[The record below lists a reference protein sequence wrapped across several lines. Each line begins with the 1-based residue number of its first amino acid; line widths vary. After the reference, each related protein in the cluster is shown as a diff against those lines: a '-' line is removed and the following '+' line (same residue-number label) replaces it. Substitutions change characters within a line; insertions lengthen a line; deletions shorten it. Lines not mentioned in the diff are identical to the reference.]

1 MFHTAGIADGL
12 TDGRG
17 KGIEK
22 DEQTV
27 APTTAT
33 GVALKAGR
41 LVFVTTQLTFKAV
54 PFVEPGNKLVLGDHQ
69 YIVIYKN
76 WHFYNRLTLVQF
88 PASIRE

>member
-12 TDGRG
+12 TDGRR

-41 LVFVTTQLTFKAV
+41 LVFVTVYL
-54 PFVEPGNKLVLGDHQ
+54 LL
-69 YIVIYKN
+69 
-76 WHFYNRLTLVQF
+76 
-88 PASIRE
+88 